1 MAAAA
6 TGAPRLLLG
15 RYTHAFPSVDL
26 FRFAGRVQL
35 RERAVQAALKR
46 TSFDYS
52 LGPDGL
58 VHPATGDRFVGP
70 NGCSLRPAGPTLYEL
85 VAHRRGDAR
94 LVLVP
99 AGTRVPDGLVLL
111 HEHSDH
117 YSLQT
122 ASPCTPAALNAR
134 LNAFFKSL
142 PTTMS
147 RDEYLQ
153 RYPIEAT

>member
-1 MAAAA
+1 MAASAQ
-6 TGAPRLLLG
+6 RLLLG
-15 RYTHAFPSVDL
+15 RYTAAFPPLDL

-35 RERAVQAALKR
+35 RERGAQAALKR
-46 TSFDYS
+46 TSFDYT
-52 LGPDGL
+52 LGADGL
-58 VHPATGDRFVGP
+58 VHPATTAHFIGP

-94 LVLVP
+94 VVLIP
-99 AGTRVPDGLVLL
+99 GGTPMPPGLVLL

-122 ASPCTPAALNAR
+122 SAPCKPAELNAR

-142 PTTMS
+142 PTVLT

-153 RYPIEAT
+153 RYPIESS